1 MKCCNALGKIVHFAI
16 RRFRVRRSFVM
27 EKMFSNLKVD
37 KLIENY
43 DSVVKFNPVGYQRN
57 FERAR
62 YE

>member
-1 MKCCNALGKIVHFAI
+1 MHFAI
-16 RRFRVRRSFVM
+16 RRFRVRRSLVM

-37 KLIENY
+37 KLIENN

-57 FERAR
+57 FESSR